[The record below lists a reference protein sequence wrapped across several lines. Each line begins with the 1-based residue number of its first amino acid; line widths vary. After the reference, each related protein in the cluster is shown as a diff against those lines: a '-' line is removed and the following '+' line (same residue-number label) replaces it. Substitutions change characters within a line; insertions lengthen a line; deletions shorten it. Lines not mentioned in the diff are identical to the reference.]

1 MLVIEANVEM
11 FEGLTLLPNAQS
23 HTVYIVDCPGMECLR
38 EDTMEFFSITS
49 QMIYILN
56 YSRFLQDREK
66 VVNELREKP
75 SSGDTQ
81 EYIIVH

>member
-11 FEGLTLLPNAQS
+11 FEGLALLPNAQDY
-23 HTVYIVDCPGMECLR
+23 TVYIVDSPGMECLR

>member
-1 MLVIEANVEM
+1 
-11 FEGLTLLPNAQS
+11 
-23 HTVYIVDCPGMECLR
+23 MECLR

-66 VVNELREKP
+66 VVKELCEKP
-75 SSGDTQ
+75 PSGDTQ
-81 EYIIVH
+81 LYINMHIHTYS